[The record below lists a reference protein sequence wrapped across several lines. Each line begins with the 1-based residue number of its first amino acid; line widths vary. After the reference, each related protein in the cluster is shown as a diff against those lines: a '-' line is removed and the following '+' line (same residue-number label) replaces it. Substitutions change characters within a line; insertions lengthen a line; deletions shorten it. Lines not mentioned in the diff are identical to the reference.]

1 MGSICFEEKLFW
13 TFLVRKGIV
22 LFDLGKNRADE
33 KDGGGG
39 EGEKQSLIPSPPT
52 ASCSWSNL
60 NFARLVTNFMPSSLR
75 AEELKIL
82 KTSESLLLT
91 LALSYT

>member
-1 MGSICFEEKLFW
+1 MGSICFEEKFFW
-13 TFLVRKGIV
+13 TFLVWIAKGIV

-33 KDGGGG
+33 KGGG
-39 EGEKQSLIPSPPT
+39 ETISYPFLST
-52 ASCSWSNL
+52 ASCPWSNL
-60 NFARLVTNFMPSSLR
+60 NFARLVTNFIPSSLR

-91 LALSYT
+91 LAISYT

>member
-33 KDGGGG
+33 KDGGGRNNLL
-39 EGEKQSLIPSPPT
+39 SLP
-52 ASCSWSNL
+52 L
-60 NFARLVTNFMPSSLR
+60 QRLPALD
-75 AEELKIL
+75 
-82 KTSESLLLT
+82 LT
-91 LALSYT
+91 

>member
-33 KDGGGG
+33 KDGWGGGG
-39 EGEKQSLIPSPPT
+39 EETISYPFPS
-52 ASCSWSNL
+52 NG
-60 NFARLVTNFMPSSLR
+60 F
-75 AEELKIL
+75 
-82 KTSESLLLT
+82 LLLI
-91 LALSYT
+91 

>member
-33 KDGGGG
+33 KDGWGGGG
-39 EGEKQSLIPSPPT
+39 ETISYPFPS
-52 ASCSWSNL
+52 NG
-60 NFARLVTNFMPSSLR
+60 F
-75 AEELKIL
+75 
-82 KTSESLLLT
+82 LLLI
-91 LALSYT
+91 

>member
-33 KDGGGG
+33 KDGWGG
-39 EGEKQSLIPSPPT
+39 ETISYPFPS
-52 ASCSWSNL
+52 NG
-60 NFARLVTNFMPSSLR
+60 F
-75 AEELKIL
+75 
-82 KTSESLLLT
+82 LLLI
-91 LALSYT
+91 

>member
-39 EGEKQSLIPSPPT
+39 RGRNNLLSLP
-52 ASCSWSNL
+52 L
-60 NFARLVTNFMPSSLR
+60 QRLPALD
-75 AEELKIL
+75 
-82 KTSESLLLT
+82 LT
-91 LALSYT
+91 